1 MNVALSQFSNKGPQ
15 FLLYMT
21 HLSLLLCSYAKQI
34 ESHTLEA
41 GFTVKNA
48 VKQCFWVQQT
58 HCTVEKKA
66 FSTVCRDTSRRQTQ
80 KED

>member
-41 GFTVKNA
+41 GFTV
-48 VKQCFWVQQT
+48 
-58 HCTVEKKA
+58 
-66 FSTVCRDTSRRQTQ
+66 
-80 KED
+80 